1 MFLIILN
8 KYFGGN
14 AASVSFKISW
24 LQDRKLHYFD
34 NWVII
39 FPVFLKHQMPNVQ
52 VPAAEHKDLMHFFV
66 ICESEVNFFGFQTV
80 LLK

>member
-1 MFLIILN
+1 
-8 KYFGGN
+8 
-14 AASVSFKISW
+14 
-24 LQDRKLHYFD
+24 
-34 NWVII
+34 
-39 FPVFLKHQMPNVQ
+39 MPNVQ